1 MKEIAA
7 YALLVLGGNAAPDAA
22 AIKAVIAATGA
33 EAEEEKITQLLEDL
47 KDKDI
52 HELLAKGEEQLKACV
67 GSGGGGGGGGAAPAA
82 GGGAAPE
89 AAKAPE
95 KPKEEEVDALAG
107 GMDMFGGG
115 GAKTGDY

>member
-67 GSGGGGGGGGAAPAA
+67 GSGGGGGGGAAPAA